1 MDHFE
6 MVEKL
11 RTKANVTY
19 EEAKAALEASD
30 WDILDALVLLESEGK
45 VKAAPEAQEYSTQEK
60 KEFTW
65 ETRGGSEMRLTVSSA
80 LTKLWDWIKALIK
93 KGNKNQFVITR
104 QNNKL
109 PGHPVEEL
117 IAFPITVLVLLILVP
132 GVGLPTI
139 LIALVIGLF
148 LGARY
153 SFRGPDI
160 NNRVNEFMDKAQ
172 DKAASAVEIHM
183 DINGKQAEG
192 NEIHAD
198 ENESKV
204 E

>member
-11 RTKANVTY
+11 RAKANVSY

-45 VKAAPEAQEYSTQEK
+45 VKDAPENKEYTTQEK
-60 KEFTW
+60 KEYTW
-65 ETRGGSEMRLTVSSA
+65 QTKNGGEVKVSVSSA
-80 LTKLWDWIKALIK
+80 LSKLWAWIKELIR
-93 KGNKNQFVITR
+93 KGNKNQFVISR
-104 QNNKL
+104 RNKNMFDQ
-109 PGHPVEEL
+109 PMEEL
-117 IAFPITVLVLLILVP
+117 IAFPITVLVLLILIP

-139 LIALVIGLF
+139 LIALVVGLF

-160 NNRVNEFMDKAQ
+160 NNKVNDFMGKAQ
-172 DKAASAVEIHM
+172 EKAASAVEIHM
-183 DINGKQAEG
+183 EKNE

>member
-11 RTKANVTY
+11 RTKANVSY

-30 WDILDALVLLESEGK
+30 WDMLDALVLLENEGK
-45 VKAAPEAQEYSTQEK
+45 VKDAPEAKEYTTQEK
-60 KEFTW
+60 KEFNWNTKNVDVKD
-65 ETRGGSEMRLTVSSA
+65 TFSGA
-80 LTKLWDWIKALIK
+80 LSKLWVWVKK
-93 KGNKNQFVITR
+93 MFQKGNNNQFVITR
-104 QNNKL
+104 K
-109 PGHPVEEL
+109 GEEL
-117 IAFPITVLVLLILVP
+117 IAMPITVLALLLICFWP
-132 GVGLPTI
+132 FS
-139 LIALVIGLF
+139 LIVLFVGLF

-160 NNRVNEFMDKAQ
+160 NGRVNDFMGKAQ
-172 DKAASAVEIHM
+172 DKAASAVEIHVEK
-183 DINGKQAEG
+183 NESKTAE

-198 ENESKV
+198 EGESKV

>member
-11 RTKANVTY
+11 RAKANVSY

-45 VKAAPEAQEYSTQEK
+45 VKDAPETKEYTTQEK
-60 KEFTW
+60 KEYKF
-65 ETRGGSEMRLTVSSA
+65 ETKNGGEFKVEVSNTLS
-80 LTKLWDWIKALIK
+80 KLWAWIKELIR
-93 KGNKNQFVITR
+93 KGNKNQFVISR
-104 QNNKL
+104 RNKNMFDQ
-109 PGHPVEEL
+109 PMEEL

-139 LIALVIGLF
+139 LIALVVGLF

-160 NNRVNEFMDKAQ
+160 NNKVNDFMGKAQ
-172 DKAASAVEIHM
+172 EKAASAVEIHM
-183 DINGKQAEG
+183 DKNE
-192 NEIHAD
+192 NEIHAN

>member
-11 RTKANVTY
+11 RAKANVSY

-30 WDILDALVLLESEGK
+30 WDMLDALVLLESEGK
-45 VKAAPEAQEYSTQEK
+45 VKDSQPAKEYTTQEK
-60 KEFTW
+60 KEYTW
-65 ETRGGSEMRLTVSSA
+65 ESKNGQVKMDVSSG
-80 LTKLWDWIKALIK
+80 LSKLWDWVKK
-93 KGNKNQFVITR
+93 MFQKGNANQFVITR
-104 QNNKL
+104 KD
-109 PGHPVEEL
+109 EEL
-117 IAFPITVLVLLILVP
+117 IAMPITVLVLLLLCFWPFSLV
-132 GVGLPTI
+132 VLF
-139 LIALVIGLF
+139 VGLF

-160 NNRVNEFMDKAQ
+160 NSKVNDFVGKAQ
-172 DKAASAVEIHM
+172 DKAASVVENH
-183 DINGKQAEG
+183 KSEEKE

-198 ENESKV
+198 ENEGKV

>member
-30 WDILDALVLLESEGK
+30 WDMLDALVLLESEGK
-45 VKAAPEAQEYSTQEK
+45 VKDAPKNPEYTTQEK
-60 KEFTW
+60 KEYSW
-65 ETRGGSEMRLTVSSA
+65 ENKNGQVKLEMSSG
-80 LTKLWDWIKALIK
+80 LSKLWDWIKDLVR
-93 KGNKNQFVITR
+93 KGNKNQFVISR
-104 QNNKL
+104 K
-109 PGHPVEEL
+109 GEEL

-139 LIALVIGLF
+139 LIALLIGLF

-160 NNRVNEFMDKAQ
+160 NGKVIDAMNKAQ
-172 DKAASAVEIHM
+172 EKAAAAVEIHA
-183 DINGKQAEG
+183 DVSGRKEEKEENKAE
-192 NEIHAD
+192 
-198 ENESKV
+198 
-204 E
+204 

>member
-11 RTKANVTY
+11 RAKANVSY

-45 VKAAPEAQEYSTQEK
+45 VKDAPETKEYTTQEK
-60 KEFTW
+60 KEYKC
-65 ETRGGSEMRLTVSSA
+65 ETKNGGEFKVEVSNTLS
-80 LTKLWDWIKALIK
+80 KLWAWIKELIR
-93 KGNKNQFVITR
+93 KGNKNQFVISR
-104 QNNKL
+104 RNKNMFDQ
-109 PGHPVEEL
+109 PMEEL

-139 LIALVIGLF
+139 LIALVVGLF

-160 NNRVNEFMDKAQ
+160 NNKVNDFMGKAQ
-172 DKAASAVEIHM
+172 EKAASAVEIHM
-183 DINGKQAEG
+183 DKNE
-192 NEIHAD
+192 NEIHAN

>member
-45 VKAAPEAQEYSTQEK
+45 VKGEPQTKEYTTQEK
-60 KEFTW
+60 KEYTW
-65 ETRGGSEMRLTVSSA
+65 NTRNGNEVKLTVSDT
-80 LTKLWDWIKALIK
+80 LRKLWDWFKALVK
-93 KGNKNQFVITR
+93 KGNKNQFVISR
-104 QNNKL
+104 RNKSMFDQPL
-109 PGHPVEEL
+109 EEL
-117 IAFPITVLVLLILVP
+117 IAFPITVLVLLILIP

-153 SFRGPDI
+153 SFRGPDV
-160 NNRVNEFMDKAQ
+160 NNRVNDFMDKAQ
-172 DKAASAVEIHM
+172 EKAASAVEIHM
-183 DINGKQAEG
+183 DAHRNKSE
-192 NEIHAD
+192 NEIPAD
-198 ENESKV
+198 EDESKV

>member
-11 RTKANVTY
+11 RAKANVTY
-19 EEAKAALEASD
+19 EEAKTALEACN

-45 VKAAPEAQEYSTQEK
+45 VKDAPEHKEYTTQEK
-60 KEFTW
+60 KEYEW
-65 ETRGGSEMRLTVSSA
+65 ETKNGGKFKVEVSN
-80 LTKLWDWIKALIK
+80 KLPKVWSWIKALVR
-93 KGNKNQFVITR
+93 KGNKNQFVISR
-104 QNNKL
+104 K
-109 PGHPVEEL
+109 GEEL
-117 IAFPITVLVLLILVP
+117 IAFPITVLVLLILIP

-139 LIALVIGLF
+139 LIALVVGLF
-148 LGARY
+148 LSARY

-160 NNRVNEFMDKAQ
+160 NSKVNDFMDKAQ
-172 DKAASAVEIHM
+172 DKAASAVEVHM
-183 DINGKQAEG
+183 YKNES
-192 NEIHAD
+192 EIHAD

>member
-11 RTKANVTY
+11 RAKANVSY

-30 WDILDALVLLESEGK
+30 WDMLDALVLLESEGK
-45 VKAAPEAQEYSTQEK
+45 VKDAPENKEYTTQEK
-60 KEFTW
+60 KEYSWNT
-65 ETRGGSEMRLTVSSA
+65 GSSEVKVTFSSA
-80 LTKLWDWIKALIK
+80 LSKLWDWVKKLFQ
-93 KGNKNQFVITR
+93 KGNANQFVITR
-104 QNNKL
+104 K
-109 PGHPVEEL
+109 GDEL
-117 IAFPITVLVLLILVP
+117 IAMPITVLALLLICFWP
-132 GVGLPTI
+132 FS
-139 LIALVIGLF
+139 LVILFVGLF

-160 NNRVNEFMDKAQ
+160 NTNVNDFMNKAQ
-172 DKAASAVEIHM
+172 DKAAAAVEIRM
-183 DINGKQAEG
+183 EKSEEKNG
-192 NEIHAD
+192 EIHAD

>member
-11 RTKANVTY
+11 RAKANVTY
-19 EEAKAALEASD
+19 EEAKAALENSN
-30 WDILDALVLLESEGK
+30 WDILDALVLLENEGK
-45 VKAAPEAQEYSTQEK
+45 VKDAPKTKEYTTQEK
-60 KEFTW
+60 KEYTW
-65 ETRGGSEMRLTVSSA
+65 ETKNGGEVKMTVNSA
-80 LTKLWDWIKALIK
+80 LTKLWDWIKTMVR
-93 KGNKNQFVITR
+93 KGNKNQFVISR
-104 QNNKL
+104 K
-109 PGHPVEEL
+109 GEEL

-139 LIALVIGLF
+139 LIALVVGLF

-153 SFRGPDI
+153 NFRGPDI
-160 NNRVNEFMDKAQ
+160 NSQVNAFMDKAQ
-172 DKAASAVEIHM
+172 EKAASAVEIHM
-183 DINGKQAEG
+183 DK
-192 NEIHAD
+192 NESEIRVD